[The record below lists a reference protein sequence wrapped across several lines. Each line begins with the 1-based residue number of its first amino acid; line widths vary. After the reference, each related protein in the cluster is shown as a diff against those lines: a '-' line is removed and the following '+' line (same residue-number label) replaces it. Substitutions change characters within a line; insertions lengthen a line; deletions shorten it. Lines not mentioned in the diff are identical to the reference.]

1 MGGKSSE
8 GPDAE
13 GCQLKKVVIFA
24 DDLTGAFDSG
34 IKFKNAG
41 LDTKVLTQPLNF
53 ESFQHI
59 QEPVVSINTDTRRL
73 CSEEAENRTHSIVQ
87 KIAEF
92 GDHLYYK
99 KADSVLRGNISQEL
113 KAMSRILDPDFV
125 LIAPAFPDNG
135 RRLRDGVLYIEEYGT
150 TTELLNA
157 REKLAASSGCT
168 VAIIDL
174 KIVRKGWE
182 AVVQQAEALRQEG
195 ACLLLADAWE
205 NDDLRCL
212 ARAVSSLGKRC
223 LPVGSAGLAQYL
235 AETLQLNYLSATSA
249 PFPGKTPSG
258 SSIVVIGSRHPNTV
272 SQLQQLKKH
281 EHLQTW
287 LINVRGITR
296 ENMYGRLNERR
307 CAVMNPGTQ
316 GYLITTD
323 TIYNALGCNP
333 HLLKENEYNAL
344 VLEALSIMTAE
355 LYRQCK
361 PKSLIVTGGDMA
373 GDILKKIELN
383 EIDLQSEFKPGVV
396 IGEAVHKSGDRL
408 LFAAKSGG
416 FGEEDLL
423 LKLYRHLSPESV
435 ALQE

>member
-1 MGGKSSE
+1 MRKI
-8 GPDAE
+8 
-13 GCQLKKVVIFA
+13 VILA

-34 IKFKNAG
+34 IKFKNSG
-41 LDTKVLTQPLNF
+41 LNTRVLTQPLNF

-59 QEPVVSINTDTRRL
+59 HDPVVSINTDTRRL
-73 CSEEAENRTHSIVQ
+73 SGEEAENRLYSIVRQ
-87 KIAEF
+87 ISEF

-99 KADSVLRGNISQEL
+99 KVDSVLRGNISQEL
-113 KAMSRILDPDFV
+113 KALSQILDPEFI
-125 LIAPAFPDNG
+125 LIVPAFPDNG
-135 RRLRDGVLYIEEYGT
+135 RRLRKGVLYIEEYGK

-157 REKLAASSGCT
+157 QDKLSASSGCT
-168 VAIIDL
+168 VAVIDL
-174 KIVRKGWE
+174 EVVRKGWE
-182 AVVQQAEALRQEG
+182 AVVQQAEALHQEG
-195 ACLLLADAWE
+195 ASLLLADAWDNE
-205 NDDLRCL
+205 DLRCL

-223 LPVGSAGLAQYL
+223 LPVGSAGLAQHL
-235 AETLQLNYLSATSA
+235 AETLQPNYLSAVSA
-249 PFPGKTPSG
+249 PFPGKTQCGP
-258 SSIVVIGSRHPNTV
+258 SIVVIGSRHPNTV
-272 SQLQQLKKH
+272 AQLQQLKKR

-287 LINVRGITR
+287 LINVKGITR

-307 CAVMNPGTQ
+307 CVVMNPGTQ

-323 TIYNALGCNP
+323 AIYNALGCNP
-333 HLLKENEYNAL
+333 YLLKENEYNAI

-396 IGEAVHKSGDRL
+396 IGEAARRSGDRL

-435 ALQE
+435 TLQE